1 MNPTKLTNLLIPGK
15 VLTATT
21 TILPENS
28 GRTFFLNSATEF
40 VTTLPL
46 PVNGFECEF
55 IVTAAPSG
63 ASYTIVTASSANI
76 IKGQVYSS
84 DLNAASDGDFETSGG
99 DTITLV
105 DSKAVAGDR
114 VVVRCD
120 GTNYFA
126 YIFTSVFDAATITTA
141 S

>member
-1 MNPTKLTNLLIPGK
+1 MNPTKFTSLLVPGK
-15 VLTATT
+15 TLTEAKTLT
-21 TILPENS
+21 VQDS
-28 GRTFFLNSATEF
+28 GKTFFLNSTTEF
-40 VTTLPL
+40 VTTLPK
-46 PVNGFECEF
+46 PVIGFEAEF
-55 IVTAAPSG
+55 IVTGAPSG
-63 ASYTIVTASSANI
+63 ASYTIVSDSSANI

-114 VVVRCD
+114 VVLRCD